1 MSATRLK
8 SIPKPPENKRVGIY
22 CRVSTSHD
30 DQMNSLANQ
39 VGKLMQD
46 VMHKGN
52 FTLYDV
58 YVDVGSGYGNY
69 ERRNFERLIKDCHDG
84 KVNYI
89 LTKSVSRF
97 YRDTVFLLKNIRE
110 LKEIGVEVYFQN
122 ENISSFDGEA
132 ELLLAITGA
141 IAQSESDN
149 KSEIIKW
156 GIMRAKENP
165 NSKMNNRVFYGYEH
179 DENGKPIINSEQAKV
194 VRKIYQLYNAGLSV
208 IKIISEL
215 EKEEVLTARGNKKWS
230 KRAIDVILTD
240 ERYTG
245 ERRTGP
251 AHRVNIEKLPYPPI
265 ISASEFDEAQAN
277 RKERSNLVTTEDG
290 KKRKPVRYKSV

>member
-1 MSATRLK
+1 ML
-8 SIPKPPENKRVGIY
+8 
-22 CRVSTSHD
+22 STSGGWIP
-30 DQMNSLANQ
+30 NQ

-46 VMHKGN
+46 VMRKGN

-97 YRDTVFLLKNIRE
+97 YRDTVFLLKNIRA
-110 LKEIGVEVYFQN
+110 LKNIGVEVFFQN

-156 GIMRAKENP
+156 GIMRAKEDP

-194 VRKIYQLYNAGLSV
+194 VRKIYQLYNEGLSV

-251 AHRVNIEKLPYPPI
+251 SHRVNIEKLPYPPI
-265 ISASEFDEAQAN
+265 INASEYDEAQAN
-277 RKERSNLVTTEDG
+277 RKERSNVVTTEDG